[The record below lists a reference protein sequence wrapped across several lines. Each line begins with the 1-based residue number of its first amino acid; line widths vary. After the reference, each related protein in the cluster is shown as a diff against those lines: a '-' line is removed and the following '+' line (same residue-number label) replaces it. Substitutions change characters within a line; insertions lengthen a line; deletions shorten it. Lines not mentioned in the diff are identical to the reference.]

1 MNESSGRF
9 SAILETFEHLGATV
23 ASSMEA
29 RVQKVRAGVRAEVRR
44 AASALGLA
52 IVAAAFTFAALA
64 FGAVAILIAA
74 WDTQPV
80 LAAALIAL
88 GFAIFAV
95 SAVLMARSCTR

>member
-1 MNESSGRF
+1 MNDSSGRF

-23 ASSMEA
+23 ASNMES
-29 RVQKVRAGVRAEVRR
+29 RVQRLRAGVRAEVRK

-52 IVAAAFTFAALA
+52 IVAAAFTVAALT

-88 GFAIFAV
+88 GFAIIAIA
-95 SAVLMARSCTR
+95 AVLMLRGSTR